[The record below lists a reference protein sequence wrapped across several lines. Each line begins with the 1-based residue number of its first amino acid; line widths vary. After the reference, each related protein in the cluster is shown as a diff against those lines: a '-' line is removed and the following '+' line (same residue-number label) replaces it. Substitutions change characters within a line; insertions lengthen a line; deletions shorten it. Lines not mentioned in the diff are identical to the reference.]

1 MPREF
6 NFPQLTA
13 LRIFNVDLSRNFVR
27 SKIDNWNFLL
37 EFNMARWG
45 KLREETKWGKQA
57 LASLNRPL
65 E

>member
-1 MPREF
+1 MPREID
-6 NFPQLTA
+6 FPQLIA

-45 KLREETKWGKQA
+45 
-57 LASLNRPL
+57 
-65 E
+65 

>member
-1 MPREF
+1 MPREI
-6 NFPQLTA
+6 NFSQLKA

-37 EFNMARWG
+37 EFNLAQLG
-45 KLREETKWGKQA
+45 KLREETKWEKQA